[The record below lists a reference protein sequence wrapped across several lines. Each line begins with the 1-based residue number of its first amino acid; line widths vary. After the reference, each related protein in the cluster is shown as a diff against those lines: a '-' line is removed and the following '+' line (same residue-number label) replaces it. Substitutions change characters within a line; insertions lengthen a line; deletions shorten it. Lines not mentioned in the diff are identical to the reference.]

1 MTASTR
7 TRPST
12 ARRLATLLGLTLA
25 GMLTLAGPASAHTEL
40 TGSDPADGATVTS
53 PPASVTLTFNE
64 QVQAFLPTVVVT
76 GPDGQP
82 YTAGDPTPSGSNISA
97 PLKPLGPA
105 GPYTVAYRIVSADDH
120 PVTGQITFTYTP
132 PTPTAAAGSTG
143 AATAPP
149 PVASSADRS
158 VPTQPS
164 PAPGTT
170 SSSADTAV
178 TSVDTTPTVAT
189 TGTGPAGWVWV
200 AGLAGAVL
208 IAGVAWI
215 VNCRIIW
222 HLLTTIFGTV
232 SWCRRQAF
240 GGRRG

>member
-120 PVTGQITFTYTP
+120 PVAGQTTFAYAPIPATSAAAAAGGPVPGSSVQSADQPAQDPATG
-132 PTPTAAAGSTG
+132 PTAASDPST
-143 AATAPP
+143 AEP
-149 PVASSADRS
+149 
-158 VPTQPS
+158 
-164 PAPGTT
+164 
-170 SSSADTAV
+170 SSSAASVGGNAV
-178 TSVDTTPTVAT
+178 TTAGAAPAAASGD
-189 TGTGPAGWVWV
+189 TGPGIWIW
-200 AGLAGAVL
+200 LAGGLVVAVL
-208 IAGVAWI
+208 VIAGAAWF
-215 VNCRIIW
+215 R
-222 HLLTTIFGTV
+222 T
-232 SWCRRQAF
+232 RRA
-240 GGRRG
+240 RGPA